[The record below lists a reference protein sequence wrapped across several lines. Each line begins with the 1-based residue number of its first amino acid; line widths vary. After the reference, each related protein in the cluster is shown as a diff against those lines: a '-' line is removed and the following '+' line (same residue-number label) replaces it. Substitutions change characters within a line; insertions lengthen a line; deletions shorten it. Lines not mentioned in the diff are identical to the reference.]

1 GADAARFSL
10 NPTSGVL
17 RFLVAPDFDAP
28 TDAGANNVYDVVVQV
43 SDGNG
48 GVDMQA
54 IAVTVTNGNDAPVIT
69 SDGGGATAAVTVPEN
84 QPAVT
89 TVTATD
95 VDVPA
100 DTLTFTIIGGA
111 DAARF
116 SLDPTSGALTFLVP
130 PDFEAPADADGNNV
144 YDVTVQVSD
153 GNGGVDTQLIRITV
167 TDVQEGMAQ
176 APPPQPEPTPTPA
189 PSPRPA
195 PEPPA
200 GTNPSPTGI
209 PAGAFPGSLGGDS
222 PAARDLSR
230 GPGPQSARDWSRVL
244 EVAPFLRPDAS
255 GTTSE
260 QIRAYAPAPV
270 LLSSIELG
278 QEFLQQLNAFSDELT
293 ETTQQ
298 TLGERSLFINMMEYT
313 GVGVS
318 GVIVAWLLRSGTLLA
333 SLLAALPAWRSV
345 DPIAILDMDKQGRES
360 LTKKMKEAAEKEAR
374 EHLGLEQMLDP
385 KVGKAAPPSSTSQ
398 SRSS

>member
-1 GADAARFSL
+1 
-10 NPTSGVL
+10 
-17 RFLVAPDFDAP
+17 
-28 TDAGANNVYDVVVQV
+28 
-43 SDGNG
+43 
-48 GVDMQA
+48 
-54 IAVTVTNGNDAPVIT
+54 
-69 SDGGGATAAVTVPEN
+69 SDGGGATAAVTVAEN
-84 QPAVT
+84 QRAVT

-100 DTLTFTIIGGA
+100 DPLTFTIIGGA

-153 GNGGVDTQLIRITV
+153 GNGGVDTQLVRITV
-167 TDVQEGMAQ
+167 SDVQEGIAQ
-176 APPPQPEPTPTPA
+176 APPSAPTPTAA
-189 PSPRPA
+189 PSPRSA
-195 PEPPA
+195 PEPLTETTSSTTGTPA
-200 GTNPSPTGI
+200 VPV
-209 PAGAFPGSLGGDS
+209 PGSLEGPS
-222 PAARDLSR
+222 MAARDLSR

-278 QEFLQQLNAFSDELT
+278 QEFLQQLNAFSDELV

-298 TLGERSLFINMMEYT
+298 TLADRSVFITMLEYT
-313 GVGVS
+313 GVGIS

-345 DPIAILDMDKQGRES
+345 DPIAILDMDDQGRKTW
-360 LTKKMKEAAEKEAR
+360 TKRMKETAEKEAR
-374 EHLGLEQMLDP
+374 EHLGLDQMLDP
-385 KVGKAAPPSSTSQ
+385 KRGSDAPPSSA
-398 SRSS
+398 SRPRPS